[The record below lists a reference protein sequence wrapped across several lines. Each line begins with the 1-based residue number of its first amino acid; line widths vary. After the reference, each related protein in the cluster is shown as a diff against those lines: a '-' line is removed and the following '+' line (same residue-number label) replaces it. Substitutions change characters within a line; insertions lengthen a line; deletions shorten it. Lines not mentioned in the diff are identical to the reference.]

1 MNRHETVNQVTFP
14 GGRSFHFSDPIA
26 VWPDQA
32 QSTVGTF
39 PIIFQRSCPE
49 RGLPFVVTMKRRHGT
64 METINENQ
72 SATGH
77 PVVSRE
83 EWLGKRIELL
93 QKEKELTRLK
103 DDFARQLRDLPWV
116 RIKKDYRFQT
126 PDGEKTLGELF
137 GGKSQLV
144 IQHFMLGPGWE
155 EGCKSCSF
163 MADHTDGMLP
173 HLAARDVTMLAVSRA
188 PLSEIEAF
196 KKRMGWRFPWV
207 SSNGSDFNFDFHVS
221 FTEEEIAGGKV
232 DYNYTLQ
239 EFGSTEAPGIS
250 VFQKDA
256 DGEIFHTY
264 SAFGR
269 GVEQVVGTYSVLDL
283 VPKGRDEDGLEFTM
297 AWVRHHDRYEE
308 CCAAKSHCCSER
320 GQE

>member
-1 MNRHETVNQVTFP
+1 MNTT
-14 GGRSFHFSDPIA
+14 A
-26 VWPDQA
+26 
-32 QSTVGTF
+32 
-39 PIIFQRSCPE
+39 
-49 RGLPFVVTMKRRHGT
+49 
-64 METINENQ
+64 ENK

-77 PVVSRE
+77 PVLSRE

-93 QKEKELTRLK
+93 KKEKELTRLK
-103 DDFARQLRDLPWV
+103 DDFSRKLRELPWV
-116 RIKKDYRFQT
+116 RIEKDYRFQT
-126 PDGEKTLGELF
+126 PDGEMSLADLF
-137 GGKSQLV
+137 DGKSQLV

-221 FTEEEIAGGKV
+221 FTEEEIASGKV

-239 EFGSTEAPGIS
+239 EFGSAEAPGIS
-250 VFQKDA
+250 VFRKD
-256 DGEIFHTY
+256 DSGEVFHTY

-269 GVEQVVGTYSVLDL
+269 GVEQVVGTYMVLDL
-283 VPKGRDEDGLEFTM
+283 VPKGRDEDDLEFTM
-297 AWVRHHDRYEE
+297 AWVRHHDRYDGG
-308 CCAAKSHCCSER
+308 CSPKSSCCSER
-320 GQE
+320 GEA